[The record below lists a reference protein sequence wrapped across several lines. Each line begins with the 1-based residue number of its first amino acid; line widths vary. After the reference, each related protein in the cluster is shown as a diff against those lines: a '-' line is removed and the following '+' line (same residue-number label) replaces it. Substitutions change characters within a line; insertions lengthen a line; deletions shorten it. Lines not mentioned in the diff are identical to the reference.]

1 MSYWMH
7 ADLQGHK
14 AKLCAKCLEKPFK
27 VGEIIIFTDSGI
39 DFCEGCGSENRPLS
53 PSLLLFDL
61 NFDAHEH
68 SKRAKSARPVY
79 GYRYYKITSIHKGY

>member
-1 MSYWMH
+1 MFSN
-7 ADLQGHK
+7 LFRHK
-14 AKLCAKCLEKPFK
+14 AELCAKCLEKPFK
-27 VGEIIIFTDSGI
+27 VGEIIILTDSEI
-39 DFCEGCGSENRPLS
+39 EFCEGCGSENRPLS

-79 GYRYYKITSIHKGY
+79 GYRYYKIASINKGY